1 MTRPTHYNPK
11 IHNKTKGGHGFGMK
25 RGVETELWE
34 NHGGQL
40 ADVFG
45 WELPPHVQAIKDAYF
60 KNRVRKKKKKDD

>member
-1 MTRPTHYNPK
+1 
-11 IHNKTKGGHGFGMK
+11 MK